1 VEIYGHKLIFLNHHF
16 KNENTP
22 ANYRDWLDLFYE
34 SIHNPANY
42 KVNLANQGIKRAVEL
57 IEYDRLSPEQMHRM
71 KVDSQRK
78 VVRQMEREEGAKNK
92 VREIAKK
99 MKNKG
104 SEIEFISE
112 ITGLSKEEIEKL

>member
-1 VEIYGHKLIFLNHHF
+1 
-16 KNENTP
+16 
-22 ANYRDWLDLFYE
+22 
-34 SIHNPANY
+34 
-42 KVNLANQGIKRAVEL
+42 
-57 IEYDRLSPEQMHRM
+57 MHLM

-92 VREIAKK
+92 VLEIAKK